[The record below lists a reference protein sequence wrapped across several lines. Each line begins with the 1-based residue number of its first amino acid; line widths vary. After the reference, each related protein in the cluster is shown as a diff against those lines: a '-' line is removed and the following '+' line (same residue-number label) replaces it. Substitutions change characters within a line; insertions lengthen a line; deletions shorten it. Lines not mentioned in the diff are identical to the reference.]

1 MMIADANSDQ
11 YMYMIQAM
19 IDLDFND
26 SLDPS
31 RLNRIVG
38 MIDNGIWDSPRLS

>member
-1 MMIADANSDQ
+1 MIANSADEQ

-26 SLDPS
+26 SFDPS
-31 RLNRIVG
+31 RLTRTYGKIQS
-38 MIDNGIWDSPRLS
+38 DIWEA